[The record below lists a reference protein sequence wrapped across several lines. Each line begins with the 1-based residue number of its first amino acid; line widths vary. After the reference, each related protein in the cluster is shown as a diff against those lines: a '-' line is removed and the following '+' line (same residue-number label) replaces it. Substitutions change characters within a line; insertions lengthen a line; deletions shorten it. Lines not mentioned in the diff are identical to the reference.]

1 MKFLFSFSAF
11 LMMGSMLLAQPKLQ
25 IQTYVTGFTKPVDI
39 VNAGDDRL
47 FIVEQDGRIRIIQAD
62 GTVRDTPFLNIDPIV
77 NSASNER
84 GLLGLAFHPNY
95 AENGYFYVN
104 YINNSGNTHIS
115 RFSVDPNNPN
125 IADPQSELLL
135 LEVAQPYSNHNA
147 GDLNFGPDGY
157 LYFGLGDGGSG
168 GDPQANGQNRQK
180 LLGKMLRLDVDN
192 GDPYT
197 IPPTNPFAQSTDT
210 RPEIWAIGLRNP
222 WRFSFD
228 RLTGDMWIGDVGQDS
243 WEEVDFQPAGSTGG
257 ENYGWRC
264 YEGLVP
270 FNTSGCGPESD
281 YTKPVQVY
289 ANNSQMGCSI
299 TGGFVYRGS
308 QYPDLYGH
316 YLYTDYCS
324 GRIWSL
330 YPNPQ
335 GGFFNTQLLQGASG
349 QYVSF
354 GENSDGELF
363 LAGISSGIIYRVVEL
378 CSPFTVEGMVTN
390 FGCPGAAEGE
400 IQLEI
405 SDNSAAYTLAWSNG
419 DTSAHV
425 SSLAP
430 GSYTVTATNAI
441 GCQRILD
448 FGIPVIDPIPFSITF
463 DGEFLH
469 ASVGFLSY
477 TWMLNGEVVATTTE
491 PNFLPTETGEFSVQA
506 FDANGCI
513 YLSQSINVVI
523 ESITEAD
530 LGLQKLVLSPNP
542 FKNTLRVEI
551 DAASPGNF
559 RLRLLDFQ
567 GQILKDEMEWVGVG
581 FSKTL
586 DLSAYPAG
594 TYLLSIGKGGKELV
608 RKVQKQ
614 L

>member
-11 LMMGSMLLAQPKLQ
+11 LVIGSAVIAQPKLQ
-25 IQTYVTGFTKPVDI
+25 LQNYVSGFTKPVDI

-104 YINNSGNTHIS
+104 YINSAGDTHIS
-115 RFSVDPNNPN
+115 RFSVSPDNPN

-135 LEVAQPYSNHNA
+135 LEVDQPYSNHNA

-270 FNTSGCGPESD
+270 FNTNGCGPESD

-335 GGFFNTQLLQGASG
+335 GGFFNTQLLQGLTG

-363 LAGISSGIIYRVVEL
+363 LAGISSGIIYRVMEL
-378 CSPFTVEGMVTN
+378 CSPFTVTGNASAVS
-390 FGCPGAAEGE
+390 CPDGADGE
-400 IQLEI
+400 ILLDIE
-405 SDNSAAYTLAWSNG
+405 DNSASVTLLWSNG
-419 DTSAHV
+419 DTSSHLTNLV
-425 SSLAP
+425 S
-430 GSYTVTATNAI
+430 GTYTVTATNAI
-441 GCQRILD
+441 GCQRVLD
-448 FGIPVIDPIPFSITF
+448 FYVLHPDPLPFLIEF
-463 DGEFLH
+463 DGNVLS
-469 ASVGFLSY
+469 ATSGFPGY
-477 TWMLNGEVVATTTE
+477 TWLLNGQPVAATTE
-491 PNFLPTETGEFSVQA
+491 PTFEPTENGNYAVQTT
-506 FDANGCI
+506 DANGCI
-513 YLSQSINVVI
+513 YLSEEISVVI

-530 LGLQKLVLSPNP
+530 LGLQRLTISPNP
-542 FKNTLRVEI
+542 FKNTIRLEME
-551 DAASPGNF
+551 AATPGDY
-559 RLRLLDFQ
+559 RLRLLDFH
-567 GQILKDEMEWVGVG
+567 GQILKEETEWVGSG
-581 FSKTL
+581 FAKTM

-594 TYLLSIGKGGKELV
+594 AYLLSISKGGKELV

-614 L
+614 Q